1 MFVECV
7 FNPVR
12 KNLCPPDPNLDGK
25 CIIPLTKD
33 ELCEADPPFPTG
45 TEDINNCEPVNGDYD
60 VYTTDCGGNNL
71 VINPRVT

>member
-12 KNLCPPDPNLDGK
+12 KNLCPPDPNLDGE
-25 CIIPLTKD
+25 CTIPTKD
-33 ELCEADPPFPTG
+33 ELCEADSPFPTG
-45 TEDINNCEPVNGDYD
+45 TEDINNCETVIAEYD

-71 VINPRVT
+71 VSNPCVT